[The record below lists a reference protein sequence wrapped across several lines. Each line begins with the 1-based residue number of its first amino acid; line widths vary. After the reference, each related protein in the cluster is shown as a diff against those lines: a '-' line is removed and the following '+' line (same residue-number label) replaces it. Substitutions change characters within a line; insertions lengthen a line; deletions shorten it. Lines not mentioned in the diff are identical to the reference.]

1 MTFTPFKTPKHLTSI
16 AVRSAIAGLFI
27 PLLFTATAANGQQFD
42 SSQSTGIKSVSG
54 LQLEADDHRK
64 LLREEFGAYDEA
76 LAEALHQVGRRY
88 QEAGEHEL
96 ALDFL
101 KDAWQISKVN
111 HGIFSAAQV
120 PTLELIIYSEMELQR
135 WESVDNHYAYLE
147 LLHRR
152 VYAANDPQL
161 ELGLQ
166 KVSAWHVHALSIRD
180 SAKQV
185 AHLRKAYHLFKDRL
199 ELAEANLD
207 PADPKF
213 GYLKES
219 IQITEQRLRVMA
231 QKDNGLVWQPSIAG
245 SSLLADSY

>member
-1 MTFTPFKTPKHLTSI
+1 MIFTPFKTSKHLHSI
-16 AVRSAIAGLFI
+16 AARSAFAGLVL
-27 PLLFTATAANGQQFD
+27 PLLFTAAAANGQQLA
-42 SSQSTGIKSVSG
+42 SP
-54 LQLEADDHRK
+54 QLAGTHDISDINLEPDVNLS
-64 LLREEFGAYDEA
+64 LLREEFGPYDEA
-76 LAEALHQVGRRY
+76 LSEALRQLGRRY
-88 QEAGEHEL
+88 QESGQHEL

-111 HGIFSAAQV
+111 HGIYSADQV

-152 VYAANDPQL
+152 IYRENDPQL

-180 SAKQV
+180 SSKQV
-185 AHLRKAYHLFKDRL
+185 THLRKAYHLLKDRL

-207 PADPKF
+207 LADPKF
-213 GYLKES
+213 GYLRES
-219 IQITEQRLRVMA
+219 IQITEQRLRLIA
-231 QKDNGLVWQPSIAG
+231 QKDNGLLWQPSIAG

>member
-1 MTFTPFKTPKHLTSI
+1 MTYSPFKTLKFHSSQAAQPAL
-16 AVRSAIAGLFI
+16 AVFIISLLLISSAVH
-27 PLLFTATAANGQQFD
+27 GQQLAP
-42 SSQSTGIKSVSG
+42 SASVAADAVKPLHSESKAILRA
-54 LQLEADDHRK
+54 LQ
-64 LLREEFGAYDEA
+64 EEFGPYHES
-76 LAEALHQVGRRY
+76 LSETLRQFGRGY
-88 QEAGEHEL
+88 QEAGQHEL
-96 ALDFL
+96 ALEFL

-111 HGIFSAAQV
+111 HGIYSEDQV

-135 WESVDNHYAYLE
+135 WDSVDNHYAYLE

-152 VYAANDPQL
+152 VYDLNDPRL

-180 SAKQV
+180 SSKHV

-199 ELAEANLD
+199 EMAEGQLD

-219 IQITEQRLRVMA
+219 IKITEQRLRLIA
-231 QKDNGLVWQPSIAG
+231 QKDNGVIWQPSIAG